1 MTKIMSYLLLFS
13 KRLFFTTF
21 AFQNMA
27 LPQPHL
33 TPSRES
39 LACLI
44 YEFYETTA
52 EDGLAQIIHESKDQ
66 KEQKQPRRSFSG
78 RFLAAFRGNR
88 AFSAHADSPL

>member
-21 AFQNMA
+21 AFHNMA

-33 TPSRES
+33 TLPREA

-44 YEFYETTA
+44 YEFYETTV
-52 EDGLAQIIHESKDQ
+52 EGGLAKD
-66 KEQKQPRRSFSG
+66 
-78 RFLAAFRGNR
+78 FLIR
-88 AFSAHADSPL
+88 

>member
-33 TPSRES
+33 TPPRES

-44 YEFYETTA
+44 YEFYEITA
-52 EDGLAQIIHESKDQ
+52 EVGLASVMQ
-66 KEQKQPRRSFSG
+66 
-78 RFLAAFRGNR
+78 
-88 AFSAHADSPL
+88 